1 MGLLEERRTSAN
13 RRLSELTDQV
23 AAAIDVGPGC
33 VSIFVTGSY
42 GRGEATQFSDV
53 DFFVVCSADDGVVD
67 SADAENVKR
76 HVDTVIARQSIPHD
90 SGTDAHRLIHGIDA
104 LIQGIGRPEDDHDN
118 TLTCRLL
125 LLLESRPLFDQDG
138 YKEIVERVLR
148 AYWRDFED
156 HRGDFVPGYL
166 ANDILRL
173 WRTFCVN
180 YEART
185 KSDPEEKK
193 ARRSLKNYK
202 LKHSRLLTCYSALA
216 HLLMDYNERQTVTID
231 DARGMVILSPTER
244 IDAIGQRV
252 TAASAYAG
260 QIREMYEEFLS
271 ITDSTES
278 DLVARFLDPSKR
290 KHLMSQASG
299 LGDAVYDLMC
309 ALRRDSRL
317 DRLLVV

>member
-1 MGLLEERRTSAN
+1 MVS
-13 RRLSELTDQV
+13 STD
-23 AAAIDVGPGC
+23 G
-33 VSIFVTGSY
+33 
-42 GRGEATQFSDV
+42 
-53 DFFVVCSADDGVVD
+53 GVVG
-67 SADAENVKR
+67 SADAVDIR
-76 HVDTVIARQSIPHD
+76 QHVDSVIASQSIPHD
-90 SGTDAHRLIHGIDA
+90 SGTDAHRLIHGVDA

-125 LLLESRPLFDQDG
+125 LLLESRPLFNRDG
-138 YKEIVERVLR
+138 YREIIERVLR
-148 AYWRDFED
+148 AYWRDFDD
-156 HRGDFVPGYL
+156 HPGDFVPGYL

-185 KSDPEEKK
+185 KSEPAERK

-216 HLLMDYNERQTVTID
+216 HLLMDFNERQTVTIE
-231 DARGMVILSPTER
+231 DARGMVNLSPTER
-244 IDAIGQRV
+244 IDAIGRRIP
-252 TAASAYAG
+252 AASDPAR

-271 ITDSTES
+271 VTDSTES

-290 KHLMSQASG
+290 KHLMRQASG
-299 LGDAVYDLMC
+299 LGDAVYDLIC